1 MDKALLVCTSCTA
14 AGAHSLYLHKKKR
27 KSKKKKKKQW
37 SHMTTTLLQNLR
49 ICEEGLRKLG
59 CKEKNRNQTNK
70 QSMSVS
76 NKRPHVDSY
85 RIYFRFSGRKEDRP
99 IRQKFSLRSWL
110 CCICLFFFLVKS
122 WTLAAAFPSGILLY
136 SLLAFSFLGFVVSS
150 LCLFLQ
156 VLFCRASC
164 VCICRRSETTQHLH
178 FVVFCCSSPP
188 SPQHFFLKDC
198 CFLLYC

>member
-27 KSKKKKKKQW
+27 KSKKKKKQW
-37 SHMTTTLLQNLR
+37 SHMTTTLSHNLR

-99 IRQKFSLRSWL
+99 IRQKILSSLLIVLSVLSSSRVG
-110 CCICLFFFLVKS
+110 CL
-122 WTLAAAFPSGILLY
+122 LLHF
-136 SLLAFSFLGFVVSS
+136 LLAF
-150 LCLFLQ
+150 CCILFLP
-156 VLFCRASC
+156 FY
-164 VCICRRSETTQHLH
+164 
-178 FVVFCCSSPP
+178 F
-188 SPQHFFLKDC
+188 
-198 CFLLYC
+198 

>member
-27 KSKKKKKKQW
+27 KRKKKKKQW
-37 SHMTTTLLQNLR
+37 SHMTTTLSQNLR

-70 QSMSVS
+70 QSKSVS

-99 IRQKFSLRSWL
+99 IR
-110 CCICLFFFLVKS
+110 FLDS
-122 WTLAAAFPSGILLY
+122 YERYIIQG
-136 SLLAFSFLGFVVSS
+136 VSS
-150 LCLFLQ
+150 WSVGGPSSWVNL
-156 VLFCRASC
+156 VLSL
-164 VCICRRSETTQHLH
+164 TQLTSNAMPKSTG
-178 FVVFCCSSPP
+178 FS
-188 SPQHFFLKDC
+188 
-198 CFLLYC
+198 

>member
-14 AGAHSLYLHKKKR
+14 AGAHSLYLHKKQR

-37 SHMTTTLLQNLR
+37 SHMTTTLLQNPR

-85 RIYFRFSGRKEDRP
+85 RIYGTSVFLGEKKTDPSGKT
-99 IRQKFSLRSWL
+99 SLFAPG
-110 CCICLFFFLVKS
+110 CVVCLFFFFIKS
-122 WTLAAAFPSGILLY
+122 WMLAAAFLSGILLY
-136 SLLAFSFLGFVVSS
+136 SLLAFLFLGFVGFFPVFVSS
-150 LCLFLQ
+150 GFIVSGFLCMSLQ
-156 VLFCRASC
+156 A
-164 VCICRRSETTQHLH
+164 I
-178 FVVFCCSSPP
+178 
-188 SPQHFFLKDC
+188 
-198 CFLLYC
+198 

>member
-27 KSKKKKKKQW
+27 KRKKKKKQW
-37 SHMTTTLLQNLR
+37 SHMTTTLSQNLR

-70 QSMSVS
+70 QSKSVS

-110 CCICLFFFLVKS
+110 CCLSFLLLRQELDACCCISFWHFVVFSSCLFIFRVFWFLPCVCFFRFYCVGLLVYVSAGDLKQPN
-122 WTLAAAFPSGILLY
+122 TCILLY
-136 SLLAFSFLGFVVSS
+136 SVV
-150 LCLFLQ
+150 L
-156 VLFCRASC
+156 
-164 VCICRRSETTQHLH
+164 
-178 FVVFCCSSPP
+178 PP
-188 SPQHFFLKDC
+188 HAPNTFFLRLC
-198 CFLLYC
+198 WFLLYC